1 LGIDPTTGKEVF
13 LTKDGQYTFDY
24 SAADV
29 ANVGNTAPKVE
40 GVIST
45 NLRIKGFTF
54 GLGLRYRLGG
64 DIFNT
69 ALFDKVENIN
79 FTNIVNN
86 QDKRALY
93 DRWQN
98 PGDIAQFKA
107 ISQTAT
113 TPISSRFVQSLNTL
127 SSETLNIGY
136 LFDKGPW
143 LQSMRLK
150 TLSVNLMANDFLY
163 FSTVRRERG
172 ISYPYARTF
181 AFSFRASF

>member
-1 LGIDPTTGKEVF
+1 
-13 LTKDGQYTFDY
+13 
-24 SAADV
+24 
-29 ANVGNTAPKVE
+29 
-40 GVIST
+40 
-45 NLRIKGFTF
+45 
-54 GLGLRYRLGG
+54 
-64 DIFNT
+64 
-69 ALFDKVENIN
+69 
-79 FTNIVNN
+79 
-86 QDKRALY
+86 
-93 DRWQN
+93 
-98 PGDIAQFKA
+98 KA

-136 LFDKGPW
+136 LFDKSPW
-143 LQSMRLK
+143 LESMRLK